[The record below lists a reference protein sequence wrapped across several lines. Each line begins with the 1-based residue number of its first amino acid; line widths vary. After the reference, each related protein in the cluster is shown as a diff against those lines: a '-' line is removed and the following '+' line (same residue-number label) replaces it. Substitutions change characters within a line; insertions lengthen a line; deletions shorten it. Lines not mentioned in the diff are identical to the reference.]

1 MNREAI
7 RLAAILGLATQSEIV
22 QHNYFARKN
31 YFYPDLPKGYQV
43 SQHTTPICKGGE
55 VEITAGQQKKTIRLN
70 RIHIEEDAG
79 KSIHDGESP
88 FTRLDFNRAGTALL
102 EIVTEPDIRS
112 AEEAAAYVTTLR
124 KLVRHLG
131 VCDGNM
137 EEGSLRCDVNIS
149 VRKRGDE
156 KLGTKVEIK
165 NLNSIRFIKKAI
177 EYESRQLMAKLEA
190 GQPILQQTKGLDD
203 ADFTTYVIRTKEDED
218 DYRYFPEPDLPPFF
232 ISAEYIQQVKESM
245 PPLPS
250 EIRERLT
257 SQYQLPAYDAAQL
270 AEDMDLAN
278 YFFALAQ
285 QTNNYKAA
293 ANWLN
298 GPVKN
303 RLAENESLSLE
314 QLPPAALAQ
323 LIQLLDEGVINYGTA
338 TQKLLPE
345 LFTNPGLSLS
355 EYIQTHNLQMQSA
368 SDTDAHIEAALA
380 RHAQK
385 ITEYKKGK
393 KGLLSLFVG
402 EVMKLS
408 KGKANAEEVTR
419 RIQEK
424 LNQQA

>member
-1 MNREAI
+1 
-7 RLAAILGLATQSEIV
+7 
-22 QHNYFARKN
+22 
-31 YFYPDLPKGYQV
+31 
-43 SQHTTPICKGGE
+43 
-55 VEITAGQQKKTIRLN
+55 
-70 RIHIEEDAG
+70 
-79 KSIHDGESP
+79 
-88 FTRLDFNRAGTALL
+88 
-102 EIVTEPDIRS
+102 
-112 AEEAAAYVTTLR
+112 
-124 KLVRHLG
+124 
-131 VCDGNM
+131 
-137 EEGSLRCDVNIS
+137 
-149 VRKRGDE
+149 
-156 KLGTKVEIK
+156 
-165 NLNSIRFIKKAI
+165 
-177 EYESRQLMAKLEA
+177 MAKLEA